1 MVVFHFT
8 IILRMSK
15 KSKWGKIIVQ
25 GLPNQ
30 QFFYPLDEKEKN
42 IVKFP
47 KKKRRN
53 MKQAY
58 EKLQIAKEELP
69 PIDEIIQLA
78 KEKERNPAKEFEKE
92 INKKVDLPPIDELI
106 HQTSSTTQLPS
117 IETFLNKK

>member
-53 MKQAY
+53 LKQAY
-58 EKLQIAKEELP
+58 EKLQIAKEE
-69 PIDEIIQLA
+69 
-78 KEKERNPAKEFEKE
+78 ERNPAEEFEKE

>member
-1 MVVFHFT
+1 
-8 IILRMSK
+8 
-15 KSKWGKIIVQ
+15 
-25 GLPNQ
+25 
-30 QFFYPLDEKEKN
+30 
-42 IVKFP
+42 
-47 KKKRRN
+47 

-58 EKLQIAKEELP
+58 EKLQIVKEELP

-92 INKKVDLPPIDELI
+92 INKKVELPPIDELI